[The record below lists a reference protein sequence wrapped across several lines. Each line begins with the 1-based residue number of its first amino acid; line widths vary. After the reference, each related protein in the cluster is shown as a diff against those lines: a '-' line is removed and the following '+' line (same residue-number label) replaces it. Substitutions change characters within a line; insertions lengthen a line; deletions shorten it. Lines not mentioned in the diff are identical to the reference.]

1 MSMINRGRYVMKT
14 KARGN
19 NLPRIKITNQFLIR
33 EMVYR
38 RGPISRIEVAEE
50 LGLTLPTITT
60 NVSMMIDKGLLREVP
75 SPVRTK
81 SLGRHTMLVEV
92 VPESRKYLGVEIRGT
107 LRRAVLAD
115 LKGNVIASAS
125 DDTMYHDYDLAL
137 GNAVELAR
145 SILAKKGIGP
155 MHIDAIGLCT
165 PGLVDP
171 HEGLLVIH
179 PGYLWE
185 QKRIGEDFAS
195 ALGFKGH
202 VYIENNAMARA
213 FALSLFSPGKLKDA
227 SSFAYMYVSTGIACP
242 LLNDAKRHFG
252 VVAGE
257 GEVGHMVMNP
267 DGPLCAC
274 GNHGCLET
282 YSSEATILSKA
293 KAAIENGKAPVLA
306 SLAGPDDL
314 TMEQIMEAQKQGDA
328 DVAAIIEEAVRYLGL
343 AIANIDNFVK
353 PECVAIECR
362 LFDNLDNRELL
373 MKEINR
379 NLYRRTYNDY
389 RFTFMKGDEL
399 SGARGAAAVAIK
411 NDLENYI
418 E

>member
-1 MSMINRGRYVMKT
+1 MRT
-14 KARGN
+14 KARGS
-19 NLPRIKITNQFLIR
+19 NLPRIKIANQFLIR

-38 RGPISRIEVAEE
+38 KGPISRIEVAEE

-60 NVSMMIDKGLLREVP
+60 NVSMMIDRGLIREVP

-81 SLGRHTMLVEV
+81 SLGRHTMLVEM
-92 VPESRKYLGVEIRGT
+92 VPESRRYLGVEIRGT

-125 DDTMYHDYDLAL
+125 DDTMYPDYDKAL
-137 GNAVELAR
+137 ENAVVLSR
-145 SILAKKGIGP
+145 SILAQKGMGP
-155 MHIDAIGLCT
+155 NDVDAIGLCT

-179 PGYLWE
+179 PGYQWE
-185 QKRIGEDFAS
+185 QKRIGDDFAAS
-195 ALGFKGH
+195 LGFKGH
-202 VYIENNAMARA
+202 VYIENNAIARA
-213 FALSLFSPGKLKDA
+213 FALSLFNPGKLKDA

-242 LLNDAKRHFG
+242 LLNDAKKHFG

-267 DGPLCAC
+267 DGPVCAC

-282 YSSEATILSKA
+282 YSSEATILEKA
-293 KAAIENGKAPVLA
+293 GKAIGNGKAPVLA
-306 SLAGPDDL
+306 SLTGPDGNP

-328 DVAAIIEEAVRYLGL
+328 DVNEIIVEAVRYLGL

-379 NLYRRTYNDY
+379 NLYRKTYNDF

-399 SGARGAAAVAIK
+399 SGACGAAAVAIK

>member
-1 MSMINRGRYVMKT
+1 MRT
-14 KARGN
+14 KAKGN

-33 EMVYR
+33 EMIYR
-38 RGPISRIEVAEE
+38 KGPISRIEVAED

-75 SPVRTK
+75 SPVRTR
-81 SLGRHTMLVEV
+81 SLGRHTMLVEM

-107 LRRAVLAD
+107 LRRAVLVD

-125 DDTMYHDYDLAL
+125 DDTMYPDYEKAL
-137 GNAVELAR
+137 KNAVELVR
-145 SILAKKGIGP
+145 SIFAKKGIGP
-155 MHIDAIGLCT
+155 RNIEAIGLCT

-171 HEGLLVIH
+171 QSGLLVIH
-179 PGYLWE
+179 PGYQWE
-185 QKRIGEDFAS
+185 QKSIGEDFATD
-195 ALGFKGH
+195 LGFKGP
-202 VYIENNAMARA
+202 VYIENNAIARA
-213 FALSLFSPGKLKDA
+213 FALSLFNPGKLKDA
-227 SSFAYMYVSTGIACP
+227 SSFAYMYVSAGIACP
-242 LLNDAKRHFG
+242 LLNDARRHFG

-267 DGPLCAC
+267 DGPECAC

-282 YSSEATILSKA
+282 YSSEVTILRKA
-293 KAAIENGKAPVLA
+293 KEAVENGRAPILA
-306 SLAGPDDL
+306 ELAGPDNP
-314 TMEQIMEAQKQGDA
+314 TMEQVLEAQKQGDA
-328 DVAAIIEEAVRYLGL
+328 AVAAIIEEAVRYLGL